1 MKLLALFAAISLQL
15 AVALGQ
21 GDRSQCHFTCVLA
34 YAESTSC
41 AEPAILDCLCPDL
54 GAFAGQQASCLVN
67 ECGQDTVGDLMDAL
81 LINCD
86 PSSDRSEP
94 LNLPS
99 NTVILPSP
107 TPTGMTVRPPSPID
121 DTAVLSSGETEATTT
136 STSQDSTLRTSLS
149 TSAMPT
155 ESETV
160 STSSEATVGGGSR
173 GDGGDS
179 QSSGISTGTQI
190 GIGVGVTVGV
200 VALLLGGFWLGRKSR
215 KAKAAAKRTA
225 SPPPEPQVGELGNEG
240 EKAIP
245 KDKTG
250 VHQHVSELQTNYPTT
265 CHEMYVPPA
274 ELGTNPPQR
283 GL

>member
-1 MKLLALFAAISLQL
+1 
-15 AVALGQ
+15 
-21 GDRSQCHFTCVLA
+21 
-34 YAESTSC
+34 
-41 AEPAILDCLCPDL
+41 
-54 GAFAGQQASCLVN
+54 
-67 ECGQDTVGDLMDAL
+67 MDAL

-86 PSSDRSEP
+86 PSSDRSET

-99 NTVILPSP
+99 NTVILPSAM
-107 TPTGMTVRPPSPID
+107 PTGMTVGPPSPID
-121 DTAVLSSGETEATTT
+121 DTATHTSSETEATLSA

-149 TSAMPT
+149 TSATPT

-160 STSSEATVGGGSR
+160 STSSEATVGGGGG

-179 QSSGISTGTQI
+179 QSSGMSTGTQT

-225 SPPPEPQVGELGNEG
+225 SPPPEPRIGELGNEG

-245 KDKTG
+245 KDHAG
-250 VHQHVSELQTNYPTT
+250 AHQHVSELQTNYPTT